1 MGTFFFT
8 ESFPA
13 ESDNLCDCPVP
24 CYFRLYE
31 TDISYAST
39 SAYTLNKL
47 LGEEDKKHL
56 TEKLLKASEV
66 TSRYELNKFSKI
78 QKLND
83 RLKSNMNELREKVI
97 VNLKESVSSAI
108 VAVNNRYQEIEEHY
122 NWKEYLFRYQAYIM
136 EKNFMRP
143 RDAYEERTFH
153 IVALGYA
160 EYIMKIESRIRRLA
174 NGNMVDASSRRLLFD
189 DTSDLLNSRRKIVEI
204 ALVNFTTLREAYDT
218 GIQIFNYKFYSTPRS
233 HNKPAAPK
241 LLIKKSRV
249 HNSYAVK
256 YGRLFGAYLNRTIK
270 ILDFCQSVVD
280 EAFYN
285 ETLDEGNMTE
295 CRETFRYLMRNW
307 VYARSVFY
315 FDTIDWP
322 LKQIKER
329 LKNFDMLWN
338 ELKTV
343 YENLDISLTSLKS
356 EIELFEKSTFVEM
369 VDIQDAIEGYLNDTF
384 TKANVS
390 DIFTSNNFRH
400 LTTSFDQFFQHV
412 RSKESSVSD
421 WIQQLSKDA
430 FEILK
435 VIVNDEDSLE
445 YYNFTGKMHYL
456 GNISEIEQN
465 IGENYTFVAELMH
478 FTDLINGT
486 DSNIFSTYNDIVQE
500 MTEYKESLKI
510 DSSFIK

>member
-1 MGTFFFT
+1 
-8 ESFPA
+8 
-13 ESDNLCDCPVP
+13 
-24 CYFRLYE
+24 
-31 TDISYAST
+31 
-39 SAYTLNKL
+39 
-47 LGEEDKKHL
+47 
-56 TEKLLKASEV
+56 
-66 TSRYELNKFSKI
+66 
-78 QKLND
+78 
-83 RLKSNMNELREKVI
+83 MNELREKVI

-256 YGRLFGAYLNRTIK
+256 YGRLFGAYLNQTIK

-400 LTTSFDQFFQHV
+400 LTTS
-412 RSKESSVSD
+412 
-421 WIQQLSKDA
+421 
-430 FEILK
+430 
-435 VIVNDEDSLE
+435 
-445 YYNFTGKMHYL
+445 
-456 GNISEIEQN
+456 
-465 IGENYTFVAELMH
+465 
-478 FTDLINGT
+478 
-486 DSNIFSTYNDIVQE
+486 
-500 MTEYKESLKI
+500 
-510 DSSFIK
+510 